1 MIWLVRLMTFVL
13 FLTISGA
20 VGLAFLFER
29 ASRGPLDAQFLTPW
43 IERNASAQLAGG
55 TVSVGTTRIALQPG
69 QQGAFLLLSDVQAT
83 GGAVSEP
90 LNMAEVALQLSLPDA
105 LLGRLRITRLDIDGF
120 RLSVRRET
128 SGRLGY
134 SITPAATRP
143 GFSGAD
149 AVPGWGDVAE
159 ASSALPTGGGEM
171 ASGQLA
177 LNRLRDSLTDGD
189 GWLSLFQEVR
199 IGGAELIF
207 DDAVTDQRVVVH
219 DATLAFATDRRA
231 VEIEVAGLFEAG
243 SSFSDGAL
251 TLTTPLDPD
260 ADVALTLA
268 LTDFALADAA
278 AYLPAT
284 LQADERTQGVDLRL
298 EANLQSNGRLAR
310 FEAQQFPQGALG
322 EARDTFQP
330 EPEMA
335 VSGRRRI
342 GGAGGWTLDVR
353 APVIDFGS
361 EPIFR
366 EYLSETFSYQGDVGG
381 NIELEVAEDGRLLR
395 LDFATLIAPGALT
408 IPDLYTQ
415 PVALDAGRFE
425 GSLNADGLTFS
436 RFELAPVVNGR
447 TLPLRSFDFDP
458 EIKIG
463 GEGGGLGQR
472 GPQFTRSA
480 VGP

>member
-207 DDAVTDQRVVVH
+207 DDAVTD
-219 DATLAFATDRRA
+219 
-231 VEIEVAGLFEAG
+231 
-243 SSFSDGAL
+243 
-251 TLTTPLDPD
+251 
-260 ADVALTLA
+260 
-268 LTDFALADAA
+268 
-278 AYLPAT
+278 
-284 LQADERTQGVDLRL
+284 
-298 EANLQSNGRLAR
+298 
-310 FEAQQFPQGALG
+310 
-322 EARDTFQP
+322 
-330 EPEMA
+330 
-335 VSGRRRI
+335 
-342 GGAGGWTLDVR
+342 
-353 APVIDFGS
+353 
-361 EPIFR
+361 
-366 EYLSETFSYQGDVGG
+366 
-381 NIELEVAEDGRLLR
+381 
-395 LDFATLIAPGALT
+395 
-408 IPDLYTQ
+408 
-415 PVALDAGRFE
+415 
-425 GSLNADGLTFS
+425 
-436 RFELAPVVNGR
+436 
-447 TLPLRSFDFDP
+447 
-458 EIKIG
+458 
-463 GEGGGLGQR
+463 
-472 GPQFTRSA
+472 
-480 VGP
+480 